1 MQWVLKNQISQAY
14 LTTIRKG
21 SSNAKGAQCRATV
34 EIEIGDSQETNCQ
47 QKDYASYD
55 DLE

>member
-14 LTTIRKG
+14 LTTIGKG

-34 EIEIGDSQETNCQ
+34 EIEIGDGQEPNCH
-47 QKDYASYD
+47 QKDSASYD